1 MVKYFIIMIWGS
13 LLMGQEVSPPKSV
26 CSSEIVLKARTE
38 GYRSLTL
45 GEKIQFT
52 LDLRK
57 CEPAELKKA
66 IKKEVNQKQ
75 LTSDAKAG
83 ETFVGKT
90 SSFAYCVMA
99 VILYWTFA

>member
-1 MVKYFIIMIWGS
+1 
-13 LLMGQEVSPPKSV
+13 MGQEVSPPKSV

-38 GYRSLTL
+38 GYR
-45 GEKIQFT
+45 
-52 LDLRK
+52 K

-75 LTSDAKAG
+75 LTSDAQAG

-90 SSFAYCVMA
+90 SSFAYCVIA
-99 VILYWTFA
+99 IIVYWTFA